1 MKQEITLRI
10 VLEKPLPGIDY
21 GVQKGGGNS
30 YQTIEK
36 QRSGEGNL
44 VFEFNVTAKTEGDI
58 PDFSGPVVQGPKG
71 ERFVYLDIG
80 TYAGQINTIW
90 ERRLKVP
97 LRGIS
102 TETISELIDKPD
114 AFLETKVPGIGKD
127 GTPSCGTVKPFEG
140 WFVH

>member
-10 VLEKPLPGIDY
+10 ILENPLPGIDY
-21 GVQKGGGNS
+21 GVQKGSGAT

-36 QRSGEGNL
+36 QRSGEGSM
-44 VFEFNVTAKTEGDI
+44 VFEFKITAKTEDDS
-58 PDFSGPVVQGPKG
+58 PDFAGPVVQGPKG

-80 TYAGQINTIW
+80 TYAGQTATIW

-102 TETISELIDKPD
+102 TETISELTNKPD
-114 AFLETKVPGIGKD
+114 ACLETKIPGIGKD
-127 GTPSCGTVKPFEG
+127 GTPSCGTVKPFDG
-140 WFVH
+140 WVVH